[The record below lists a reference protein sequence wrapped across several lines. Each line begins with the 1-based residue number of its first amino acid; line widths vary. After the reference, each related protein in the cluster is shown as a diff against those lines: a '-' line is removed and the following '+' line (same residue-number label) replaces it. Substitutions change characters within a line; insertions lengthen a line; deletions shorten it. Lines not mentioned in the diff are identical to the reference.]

1 MKTQTLLAT
10 LFLFCF
16 ICCSAIVLAGGGH
29 RPKPPKPKPSPSPT
43 PSPLP
48 SFGGGISTGSSID
61 IYVPTSAS
69 CLNAFAT
76 VTTFTFQ
83 TGNLSEHRT
92 CRSLILCMIRWLE
105 QLLQLILSGL
115 TPGASFSN
123 SIATPV
129 SELNTA
135 FSHVNAVLGGVLSE
149 TGTSV
154 NPPSTGACPFIF
166 APVLAANGQIYA
178 SSCVAA
184 AASAP
189 NPYVNVTINPT
200 RDTGAGGSYTAADI
214 TNPRVAFVVLYIK
227 YAIKIMGFVQT
238 YLNECIL
245 STENR
250 VFTDGISSLNRA
262 IELVWNTD
270 YNAAKALVLNLSQNI

>member
-1 MKTQTLLAT
+1 MC
-10 LFLFCF
+10 FL
-16 ICCSAIVLAGGGH
+16 CCSAIVLAGGGH
-29 RPKPPKPKPSPSPT
+29 KPPPKPPKPPKPCPSPSPT
-43 PSPLP
+43 PQPT
-48 SFGGGISTGSSID
+48 FGGGIPTGSSID

-83 TGNLSEHRT
+83 SGVLSEHRT
-92 CRSLILCMIRWLE
+92 CRSLILCLIRWLE

-115 TPGASFSN
+115 TPGASFSL
-123 SIATPV
+123 SIPTTV

-135 FSHVNAVLGGVLSE
+135 FSNVNRVLGGVLSE

-154 NPPSTGACPFIF
+154 NPASSGVCTAIF
-166 APVLAANGQIYA
+166 APVLAANGLIYA
-178 SSCVAA
+178 SDCVAA

-189 NPYVNVTINPT
+189 NPYVNVTLNASASPG
-200 RDTGAGGSYTAADI
+200 TGGTYSISDI
-214 TNPRVAFVVLYIK
+214 TNPRVALVVLYIK

-250 VFTDGISSLNRA
+250 VFTNGISSLNSA
-262 IELVWNTD
+262 ISLVWSTE
-270 YNAAKALVLNLSQNI
+270 YNSAKSLVLSLSQNI